1 VPKSIIEKLWF
12 RAGCCAFIAACVA
25 LRVLDGLDGSWNAIR
40 FARAYALAHGFD
52 LYTPP
57 DSGVISGLIYGPAGY
72 LLYAP
77 AALWTSPLPAIGT
90 ALLLSALATLG
101 PAAVVLWG
109 CRSAPR
115 PNPWALPLFTVLVL
129 HFYASAAMAGV
140 WTIHTDAAALGLTCV
155 ALYWTLRHPLQKQ
168 FSWNLAAGAMCAALA
183 VWSKQTTAPV
193 LIVPGL
199 YLLLTG
205 CRRGAAWMWTLTVVF
220 AGLLGVI
227 FGALYGF
234 NDLWLTMFG
243 VPSGHE
249 RFLGAPLLEWRLIT
263 EFMEILYLL
272 GIVLVGSI
280 ALRSGSERLSQGGS
294 SERMPFWRRLSGRI
308 REGSGWVLFGG
319 MGLALFPMAFLGRMK
334 VSGQANNFGLTDYFL
349 ALGIALA
356 FVWLAAR
363 DEFRQGAGR
372 RALEVS
378 LVFLLAVLG
387 LRTAA
392 NLVTSGHA
400 VSVRWP
406 PPIETA
412 YAYAQKHP
420 GTTYFPWHPLANLMA
435 NGRYD
440 HTAWGVFERELAGF
454 PVSESHLRAELPEN
468 LQRIGTIGEYRLVD
482 AIQSRSWDHFVLR
495 WLPEFR
501 CVVTE
506 PELPGWAVVERGPET
521 CHAGAVADARG
532 AQDP

>member
-1 VPKSIIEKLWF
+1 V
-12 RAGCCAFIAACVA
+12 GCCAFIAACVA
-25 LRVLDGLDGSWNAIR
+25 LRVLEGLDGPWNAIR
-40 FARAYALAHGFD
+40 FARAYALAHGLD
-52 LYTPP
+52 LYTPV
-57 DSGVISGLIYGPAGY
+57 DSGVISGLIYGPTGY

-77 AALWTSPLPAIGT
+77 AALWTSPLAAIGT
-90 ALLLSALATLG
+90 ALLISALATLG

-109 CRSAPR
+109 CRHAPR
-115 PNPWALPLFTVLVL
+115 PHPWVLPLFTVLVL

-140 WTIHTDAAALGLTCV
+140 WTIHTDAAALGLTCL
-155 ALYWTLRHPLQKQ
+155 ALYWTLRHPVQKL
-168 FSWNLAAGAMCAALA
+168 FSWNLAAGAICAALA
-183 VWSKQTTAPV
+183 VWAKQTTAPV

-199 YLLLTG
+199 YLFLTG
-205 CRRGAAWMWTLTVVF
+205 CRRGAAWMWTLTVVA

-249 RFLGAPLLEWRLIT
+249 RFFGAPLLEWRLIT

-280 ALRSGSERLSQGGS
+280 ALRSGSELVSADDLRERL
-294 SERMPFWRRLSGRI
+294 PFWRRLSGLVA
-308 REGSGWVLFGG
+308 EGSGSVLFCGT
-319 MGLALFPMAFLGRMK
+319 GLALFPMAFLGRMK

-356 FVWLAAR
+356 FLGLAGR

-372 RALEVS
+372 RALDVS
-378 LVFLLAVLG
+378 MVFLLAVLG

-400 VSVRWP
+400 LSVRWP
-406 PPIETA
+406 PPIQAA
-412 YAYAQKHP
+412 YEYARKHP

-435 NGRYD
+435 NGHYD

-468 LQRIGTIGEYRLVD
+468 LQRIAVIGEDRLVE
-482 AIQSRSWDHFVLR
+482 AIRSRSWDHFVLL

-501 CVVTE
+501 CVVSE
-506 PELPGWAVVERGPET
+506 PELPGWAVLERGPET
-521 CHAGAVADARG
+521 CDAAEVAGSPGKR
-532 AQDP
+532 DPQF